1 MIKSKKPLL
10 GLVLALLL
18 APVLSGQSLA
28 DAREIITELLQQ
40 NELLEN
46 RISEL
51 EALLTDRDERL
62 TKLST
67 LLATIQAENE
77 TLKAENSLMKN
88 LLQIAEA
95 LEKERR
101 TFLVKLE
108 TERTVF
114 MIATGVLGIGWG
126 LDRVLIR

>member
-1 MIKSKKPLL
+1 MTKSKKLWL

-28 DAREIITELLQQ
+28 DAREIITELMQQ

-46 RISEL
+46 RTIEL
-51 EALLTDRDERL
+51 EAQLTDRDERL
-62 TKLST
+62 SKLST
-67 LLATIQAENE
+67 LLATIQADNE
-77 TLKAENSLMKN
+77 MLKAENSLMKN

-101 TFLVKLE
+101 TFLARLE